1 MDKLKLAGQNLG
13 RVFNFR
19 HGRKFVPFT
28 SFLIL
33 KLPNLKWKSW
43 PKQCLGSQLNNDHK
57 KLAGSFVKTTLVY
70 LQILYQD
77 EKFVS
82 KKHSSLSGQTIRY

>member
-19 HGRKFVPFT
+19 YERKF

-43 PKQCLGSQLNNDHK
+43 PKQRLGSQLNNDRK
-57 KLAGSFVKTTLVY
+57 KLASSFVKTTLVY
-70 LQILYQD
+70 LQILYQA